1 MRNDRQDIQND
12 NKRIWE
18 INQITQKSK
27 DAEIELRIY
36 TYNNATVDF

>member
-12 NKRIWE
+12 NKSIWE

-27 DAEIELRIY
+27 DAKIELRIY